1 MYQCCLLQSPTPAGC
16 GPRRVQEALHGP
28 ASKPCCF
35 GSQAGFPGVTAPG
48 FVCFQRAASLIAH
61 LNPEPLRAVV
71 RGQSEAKRWLF
82 LPGI

>member
-1 MYQCCLLQSPTPAGC
+1 MYQCHLLQSPTPAGC

-48 FVCFQRAASLIAH
+48 FVCLQCAASLIAG
-61 LNPEPLRAVV
+61 LNPELLRAVV
-71 RGQSEAKRWLF
+71 RGQREAKRWLF
-82 LPGI
+82 LPDI